1 MCRWNVCNY
10 GCYIYHLRNG
20 IYYLKSILFN
30 QISNL
35 FDNTK
40 ELAEK
45 ITNQMR
51 KTFENTWQKY
61 S

>member
-10 GCYIYHLRNG
+10 RCYIYHLRNG

-51 KTFENTWQKY
+51 KTFENT
-61 S
+61 